1 MTGALADAAAA
12 KGATHWLT
20 NVPEDLTKAG
30 LRLQL
35 DPHRSNGIGQLGRN
49 SRSVVHSAALGDLG
63 KRGLRDFPHVLEIL
77 RLILTLQPSH
87 DKDHTYYGCADDS
100 LDRDRAIQGSA

>member
-35 DPHRSNGIGQLGRN
+35 DPLAQT
-49 SRSVVHSAALGDLG
+49 ALGNLAVIPVAWYTRLRSETLG
-63 KRGLRDFPHVLEIL
+63 NEVCAIFPMCLRFF
-77 RLILTLQPSH
+77 
-87 DKDHTYYGCADDS
+87 G
-100 LDRDRAIQGSA
+100 